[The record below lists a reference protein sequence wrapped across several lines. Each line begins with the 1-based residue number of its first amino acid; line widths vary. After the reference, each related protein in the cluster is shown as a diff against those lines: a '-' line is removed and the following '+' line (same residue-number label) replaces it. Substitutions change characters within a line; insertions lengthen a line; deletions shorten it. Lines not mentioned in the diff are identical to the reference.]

1 MHPER
6 AINEDCQHIAA
17 VDVEGIELFSSASQ
31 SDSPVQDYYQS
42 NTSPLPGLSIKEACA
57 FYKLSESTIRGR
69 IKRGE
74 LPFTKIK
81 GRFGEQYRVFP
92 DRVVTPLYQASTS
105 LVTTPQ
111 TGSQESARLFELLE
125 KKTEKL
131 EAAMMEIG
139 SLKAQL
145 RAKEETIN
153 LLEDRARVP
162 WWRRAWSRL
171 FGR

>member
-1 MHPER
+1 MTPEQAPDDPYR
-6 AINEDCQHIAA
+6 HAA
-17 VDVEGIELFSSASQ
+17 TVDVEGIELFGSGSQ
-31 SDSPVQDYYQS
+31 SDTPVQGYYQS
-42 NTSPLPGLSIKEACA
+42 SDSPLPGLSIKEACA

-74 LPFTKIK
+74 LPFTKVK

-92 DRVVTPLYQASTS
+92 DRVVTPLYQTSTS
-105 LVTTPQ
+105 LVTAHQSNQET
-111 TGSQESARLFELLE
+111 SQLLELLE

-145 RAKEETIN
+145 MTKEETIR
-153 LLEDRARVP
+153 LLEDRSRMP
-162 WWRRAWSRL
+162 WWRRLWRVLQGSH
-171 FGR
+171 